1 MVEEKTENT
10 INTNFYNYGY
20 SNSGP
25 VFEPDTNDLAMT
37 ISIMT
42 MKNIR
47 DTTWSTQ
54 GGGTPYSN
62 DAIMT
67 NQIEQNYSSNDM
79 GVIKSGTLSI
89 NDNIFSQKTT
99 IQRPSNLPSGNVGL
113 NKVNM
118 KFVID
123 EDLLKPN

>member
-1 MVEEKTENT
+1 
-10 INTNFYNYGY
+10 
-20 SNSGP
+20 
-25 VFEPDTNDLAMT
+25 MT